1 MVKTKKKAKEE
12 VRFRGKLVDEMLRLA
27 ASGFGL
33 VAALSWNEL
42 IKKAISQYV
51 EPIVGKDS
59 GIISLLIYAIIV
71 TVLAVAV
78 TYNLAKIKEKL

>member
-1 MVKTKKKAKEE
+1 M
-12 VRFRGKLVDEMLRLA
+12 RFRGKLVDEMLRLA